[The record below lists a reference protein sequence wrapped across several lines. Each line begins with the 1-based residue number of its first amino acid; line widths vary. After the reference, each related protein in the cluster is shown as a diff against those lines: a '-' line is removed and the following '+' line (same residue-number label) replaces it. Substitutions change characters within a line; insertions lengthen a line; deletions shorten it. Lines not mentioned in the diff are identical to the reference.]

1 MGFHNRN
8 LFLVNECKDINKYR
22 NVNQTWNIY
31 LRQGGGGCD
40 TATCTQ
46 KFSVLFIHFAKSRGP
61 DHSDPLYVDPHTLN
75 RSLMSISSIEK
86 Y

>member
-1 MGFHNRN
+1 MEH
-8 LFLVNECKDINKYR
+8 LFKAG
-22 NVNQTWNIY
+22 
-31 LRQGGGGCD
+31 GGGGCD

>member
-1 MGFHNRN
+1 MEH
-8 LFLVNECKDINKYR
+8 LFKA
-22 NVNQTWNIY
+22 
-31 LRQGGGGCD
+31 GGGGD

-46 KFSVLFIHFAKSRGP
+46 KFSVLFIDFAKSRGP